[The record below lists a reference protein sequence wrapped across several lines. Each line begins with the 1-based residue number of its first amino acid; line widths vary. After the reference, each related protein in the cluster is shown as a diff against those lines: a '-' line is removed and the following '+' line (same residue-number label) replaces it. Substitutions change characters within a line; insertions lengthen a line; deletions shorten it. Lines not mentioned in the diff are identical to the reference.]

1 MSALEQRV
9 DRLKWF
15 MQDGAPPHY
24 ALSLLGLTFQSQI

>member
-15 MQDGAPPHY
+15 VQDGAPPHY
-24 ALSLLGLTFQSQI
+24 ALSVRHW